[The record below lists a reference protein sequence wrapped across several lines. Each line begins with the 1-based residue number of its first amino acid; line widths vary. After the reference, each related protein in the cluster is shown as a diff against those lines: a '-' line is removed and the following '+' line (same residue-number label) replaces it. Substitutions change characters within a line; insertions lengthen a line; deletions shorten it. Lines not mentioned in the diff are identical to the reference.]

1 VKDAGCEVVLTRS
14 GARAML
20 DHASGE
26 VMHPIGGPLAEAAR
40 LYVGP
45 SQLEQRLREA
55 TSEPLVLLD
64 VGLGAGTLAAAAL
77 RVRLGLP
84 AGMRRLEV
92 VSFERNL
99 SALRLAL
106 RPEHES
112 AFGWD
117 GPAGEAARALA
128 STGCHD
134 SPTVGWTLRH
144 GDILEQLARE
154 PAASADLAFW
164 DPFSP
169 EANPELWTLAAFRA
183 LRRVCRNRASVH
195 TYSGATRV
203 RSALLLAGFA
213 VGIGDKIAD
222 GKYATIAA
230 LSGAGLAPSVLAQPL
245 DRRWLERLSRSSAPF
260 PSDAPPTAFEQ
271 VRGLPQFAP
280 ELGEPASGQS
290 SQ

>member
-1 VKDAGCEVVLTRS
+1 VTAAGCEVVLTRS

-45 SQLEQRLREA
+45 SRLEQRLSEPVR
-55 TSEPLVLLD
+55 EPLVLLD

-84 AGMRRLEV
+84 AGLRRLQL
-92 VSFERNL
+92 VSFERDL
-99 SALRLAL
+99 AALRLAL

-128 STGCHD
+128 SSGRHEGA
-134 SPTVGWTLRH
+134 TVSWSLRQ

-169 EANPELWTLAAFRA
+169 EANPELWTLAAFAA
-183 LRRVCRNRASVH
+183 LRRVCRAGATVH

-222 GKYATIAA
+222 GKYATVAA
-230 LSGAGLAPSVLAQPL
+230 LTPGALGQPL

-260 PSDAPPTAFEQ
+260 PSDAPPAAFE
-271 VRGLPQFAP
+271 RIRASAQF
-280 ELGEPASGQS
+280 G
-290 SQ
+290 